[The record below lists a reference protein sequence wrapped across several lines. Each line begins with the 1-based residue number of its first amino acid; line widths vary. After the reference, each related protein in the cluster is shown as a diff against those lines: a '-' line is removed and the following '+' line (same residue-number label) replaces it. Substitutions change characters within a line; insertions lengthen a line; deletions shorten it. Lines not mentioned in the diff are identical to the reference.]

1 MKIFITGIDGMIGH
15 KIAQSLSEEHTIIG
29 SSRKNIKSED
39 LGIKDCE
46 LITHD
51 FLKDNILEILDRIN
65 PKIVVNCAGITIRRG
80 INDNY
85 DNTILLNSNLPH
97 IIDDWTKRN
106 QSKLI
111 HFSSDCVFSGKK
123 GNYIDESI
131 PDATDLYGLSKSRG
145 EVKSKNSLT
154 IRCSIIGREI
164 FNHTELFEW
173 IYSMRGKQI
182 KGYNNVLYSGVTSIW
197 MGRVLKKILKYHT
210 ELSGIYNIS
219 SEPITK
225 YSLLNLINEHFKLGI
240 EITRD
245 TKIKSNKVL
254 ISKKFTE
261 ITDINP
267 PNWDNLITEFKEDCI
282 VNKSIYK
289 I

>member
-1 MKIFITGIDGMIGH
+1 
-15 KIAQSLSEEHTIIG
+15 
-29 SSRKNIKSED
+29 
-39 LGIKDCE
+39 
-46 LITHD
+46 
-51 FLKDNILEILDRIN
+51 
-65 PKIVVNCAGITIRRG
+65 
-80 INDNY
+80 
-85 DNTILLNSNLPH
+85 
-97 IIDDWTKRN
+97 
-106 QSKLI
+106 
-111 HFSSDCVFSGKK
+111 
-123 GNYIDESI
+123 
-131 PDATDLYGLSKSRG
+131 
-145 EVKSKNSLT
+145 
-154 IRCSIIGREI
+154 
-164 FNHTELFEW
+164 
-173 IYSMRGKQI
+173 MRGKQI

-197 MGRVLKKILKYHT
+197 MGRVLKKILKYHS

-267 PNWDNLITEFKEDCI
+267 PNWDDLITEFKEDCI

-289 I
+289 N

>member
-15 KIAQSLSEEHTIIG
+15 KIAQSLSDEYTIIG
-29 SSRKNIKSED
+29 STRKNIKPED
-39 LGIKDCE
+39 LGINECE

-51 FLKDNILEILDRIN
+51 FLKDDILKILDKIN
-65 PKIVVNCAGITIRRG
+65 PEIIVNCAGITIRRG

-85 DNTILLNSNLPH
+85 DNTILLNSNLPY
-97 IIDDWTKRN
+97 ILDDWVERN

-111 HFSSDCVFSGKK
+111 HFSSDCVFSGRT
-123 GNYIDESI
+123 GNYLDESI

-145 EVKSKNSLT
+145 EVKSKNTLT
-154 IRCSIIGREI
+154 IRCSIIGREV

-173 IYSMRGKQI
+173 VYSMKGKQI
-182 KGYNNVLYSGVTSIW
+182 QGYDNVIYSGVTSTW
-197 MGRVLKKILKYHT
+197 MGRVLKKILKSHS
-210 ELSGIYNIS
+210 ELSGIYNVS

-225 YSLLNLINEHFKLGI
+225 YSLLNLINEYFKLGI
-240 EITRD
+240 QISRD
-245 TKIKSNKVL
+245 TKIQSNKVL

-261 ITDINP
+261 ITDMNP
-267 PNWDNLITEFKEDCI
+267 PNWSDLITEFKEDCI

-289 I
+289 N

>member
-39 LGIKDCE
+39 LGINDCE

-51 FLKDNILEILDRIN
+51 FLKDDILEILDKIN
-65 PKIVVNCAGITIRRG
+65 PEIIVNCAGITIRRG

-97 IIDDWTKRN
+97 RIDDWTERN

-111 HFSSDCVFSGKK
+111 HFSSDCVFSGEK
-123 GNYIDESI
+123 GNYLDESI
-131 PDATDLYGLSKSRG
+131 PDATDLCGLSKSRG

-197 MGRVLKKILKYHT
+197 MGRVLKKILKYHS

-267 PNWDNLITEFKEDCI
+267 PNWDDLITEFKEDCI

-289 I
+289 N

>member
-29 SSRKNIKSED
+29 SSRKNIKSQD
-39 LGIKDCE
+39 LGINDCE

-51 FLKDNILEILDRIN
+51 FLKDDILEILDKIN
-65 PKIVVNCAGITIRRG
+65 PEIIVNCAGITIRRG

-97 IIDDWTKRN
+97 IIDDWTERN

-111 HFSSDCVFSGKK
+111 HFSSDCVFSGEK
-123 GNYIDESI
+123 GNYLDESI
-131 PDATDLYGLSKSRG
+131 PDATDLYGLSKLRG

-197 MGRVLKKILKYHT
+197 MGRVLKKILKYHS

-261 ITDINP
+261 ITDIKP
-267 PNWDNLITEFKEDCI
+267 PNWDDLITEFKEDCI

-289 I
+289 N